1 MARDPFA
8 GMTLVHRLRAAH
20 ISFKECQVDQ
30 TQPLIRQGEQANEVG
45 YLLVTHSPAP
55 FQREYQRHFG

>member
-1 MARDPFA
+1 
-8 GMTLVHRLRAAH
+8 MTLVHRLRAAH